1 VPRTATGTGDV
12 AHVPDGAGSIDP
24 YDDDRKAGRM
34 PALSALRP
42 VPGIAEAST
51 MAKITRITVTCT
63 RQEDWTGSDDLDFY
77 VDTTYLGR
85 CTIGTGQTRDMDG
98 SNGLYDAAWANEGQT
113 ITVYEDDMDPD
124 DLVLSHTVT
133 ASDISGGLKTANTS
147 GNCTYDFAFEFTE
160 I

>member
-1 VPRTATGTGDV
+1 
-12 AHVPDGAGSIDP
+12 
-24 YDDDRKAGRM
+24 M
-34 PALSALRP
+34 PALSALRLN
-42 VPGIAEAST
+42 PGIVEAAT
-51 MAKITRITVTCT
+51 MAKITRIKVTCS

-85 CTIGTGQTRDMDG
+85 CTIGTGETRDMDG

-124 DLVLSHTVT
+124 DLVLSHTVS
-133 ASDISGGLKTANTS
+133 ASDIQAGLTTANTS
-147 GNCTYDFAFEFTE
+147 GNCSYNFAFEFVE